1 MLSATNRSSACICM
15 CVRVRACEFLCV
27 CVCLRARVQMYRLP
41 LPKSPVLY
49 VQTNSQIHTHTH
61 RHNETESLTQA
72 CAWSRKRSTS
82 CHGSLTIRS
91 AISSYCS
98 ACPSAYFLRAT
109 ATSFS
114 ATCVRVSPHGQ
125 ERVHTCVRVCVQAFT
140 DPDLGSCCS
149 RHENLILFC
158 GCATGPREACTED
171 TASGNPNRDES
182 SAESDSRYPS
192 ESSREGNEPRI
203 RRA

>member
-15 CVRVRACEFLCV
+15 CVHVRACEFGCV
-27 CVCLRARVQMYRLP
+27 CVCVRACRCIGCRYPSPRYCMYR
-41 LPKSPVLY
+41 
-49 VQTNSQIHTHTH
+49 QIHKYTRIH

-114 ATCVRVSPHGQ
+114 ATCAWVSPHGQ
-125 ERVHTCVRVCVQAFT
+125 ERVRACVRACVHAYA

-158 GCATGPREACTED
+158 GCATGPREACTEE